1 MNSKN
6 TQTGL
11 HGETLVANYLQEK
24 GWEIVVRN
32 WRFHPYELDLVA
44 KKAEMMLFVE
54 VKTFENSY
62 VLPPEQ
68 KVNRSKFRFLTKAAV
83 SFLEQRPFEGEIR
96 FDLFYVILRPTPAEI
111 IHYEDVWFPNN
122 WGRY

>member
-11 HGETLVANYLQEK
+11 HGETLVAHYLEER
-24 GWEIVVRN
+24 GWEIVAKN

-44 KKAEMMLFVE
+44 RQAGMLVFVE
-54 VKTFENSY
+54 VKTFENGY

-68 KVNRSKFRFLTKAAV
+68 KVNRSKFRSLTKAAV
-83 SFLEQRPFEGEIR
+83 NFLEQQPYEGEIR
-96 FDLFYVILRPTPAEI
+96 FDLFYVILRPRPVEI

-122 WGRY
+122 CRR